1 MRDKHVI
8 HAMHNAWLVGFLDA
22 SMAIPD
28 VWINDKDDRKIVY
41 KSNHVY
47 AKWLARDLHVLG
59 YLLSPFLV
67 KIGTGGGN
75 YMELQLKYEEG
86 SGPSMPRK
94 LVPWLSTIGSRSNFL
109 EGNNP
114 NDC

>member
-1 MRDKHVI
+1 
-8 HAMHNAWLVGFLDA
+8 
-22 SMAIPD
+22 
-28 VWINDKDDRKIVY
+28 
-41 KSNHVY
+41 
-47 AKWLARDLHVLG
+47 
-59 YLLSPFLV
+59 
-67 KIGTGGGN
+67 
-75 YMELQLKYEEG
+75 MELQLKYEEG